1 VELRLWNAEGTTT
14 AFDWGLI
21 SSRPVVASGLEHMHA
36 ITDELGS
43 FALIVDRPGKYV
55 MQLSRVDGSVEFP
68 HQLLDVP
75 DVTSHVVE
83 IRIPETNRQ

>member
-1 VELRLWNAEGTTT
+1 
-14 AFDWGLI
+14 
-21 SSRPVVASGLEHMHA
+21 
-36 ITDELGS
+36 
-43 FALIVDRPGKYV
+43 